1 MASMDELRASVRRS
15 FAPELEEIKDA
26 ELRDGVVEAWALA
39 LSQTEYTSLEAI
51 PGSGG
56 PGTPML
62 RQGTQTEHLRG
73 VARMALGMA
82 DALEAVVGP
91 QGINRDVVLAG
102 GLCHDLGKAFEFSP
116 RNQARWRADPAR
128 AGYPSIRHP
137 VYGVYLALTVGLPE
151 AVAHIAGAHSAEGER
166 VQRSLENT
174 LVSAAD
180 HAFWAT
186 LTRAGALVEQVD
198 EQVDEQV
205 GQKAEA

>member
-1 MASMDELRASVRRS
+1 VASMDALRASVRRS
-15 FAPELEEIKDA
+15 FAPELGEIVDPD
-26 ELRDGVVEAWALA
+26 LREKVVEAWALA
-39 LSQTEYTSLEAI
+39 LSQTEYTSIEAI

-56 PGTPML
+56 PGTPAL
-62 RQGTQTEHLRG
+62 KQGTQTEHLRG
-73 VARMALGMA
+73 VARIAVGMA

-91 QGINRDVVLAG
+91 LGIDRDVLLAG

-128 AGYPSIRHP
+128 AGFPSIRHP

-151 AVAHIAGAHSAEGER
+151 AVAHIAGGHSAEGER
-166 VQRSLENT
+166 IQRSLENT

-186 LTRAGALVEQVD
+186 CTRAGALTEPVESV
-198 EQVDEQV
+198 
-205 GQKAEA
+205 AP